1 MQEKIKDDQQY
12 RDLIDQSGQV
22 ELCYTI
28 QINFDDNYYVVTET
42 PRTTLTRKI
51 RYSTS
56 LW

>member
-28 QINFDDNYYVVTET
+28 QITFDDNYYVVTET